1 MARPRRRTDR
11 RRKTLAVRKIAA
23 NRLRALIPLIR
34 ARPGQRK
41 TLCKRR
47 GIVKGL
53 CELSLNVLKGS
64 VRLPNTQLE
73 KFRKHRYKLRSLVD
87 PNVNLKKKSIIL
99 QKGGFL
105 GALIPLAATLIGS
118 IIR

>member
-1 MARPRRRTDR
+1 MARLRKRTG
-11 RRKTLAVRKIAA
+11 RKADGAGKRAA
-23 NRLRALIPLIR
+23 KRLRALIPLIR
-34 ARPGQRK
+34 ARPTQRK

-53 CELSLNVLKGS
+53 CELSLNILKGS
-64 VRLPNTQLE
+64 LRLPNTQLR
-73 KFRKHRYKLRSLVD
+73 KFRRHRYKLRSLVD
-87 PNVNLKKKSIIL
+87 PKVNLKRKTIIL

-105 GALIPLAATLIGS
+105 GALIPLAASLIGN